1 MLKLDFYESGV
12 GETTVITFPDGSAGV
27 VDAHPSPSGSR
38 PDIRDLL
45 AGRHVLFLCLTHPHA
60 DHGRDLIPLMEATPP
75 PDAFLHTVSQVDQFF
90 YGLGETPNY
99 PSRYREIVREM
110 QTKWATFMID
120 LFFTAA
126 DRNVPVRQ
134 LRSELREWTIGD
146 VEVRVLSPT
155 EQTQNAFTEALQ
167 ERIRDP
173 KVPSPDVNTLS
184 AILALRYGASVV
196 LLGGDALRRN
206 WTKAAKEYRR
216 AGLPKAVVLK
226 VPHHGAKNAFLV
238 NPSRHQANYLDLC
251 SRTPKV
257 RAVLFP
263 GDSKHPHPTVGSH
276 LNRKAE
282 LHVVS
287 PGATGPHNPLHINIP
302 GAVASAPAAG
312 KPVVSM
318 AVDDAGN
325 VTVA

>member
-12 GETTVITFPDGSAGV
+12 GETIVITFPDGRAGV

-38 PDIRDLL
+38 PDIRSVL
-45 AGRHVLFLCLTHPHA
+45 AGRHVLFLCLTHPHE
-60 DHGRDLIPLMEATPP
+60 DHGRDLIPLMEAPQP
-75 PDAFLHTVSQVDQFF
+75 PDAFWHTVSQVYQFF

-99 PSRYREIVREM
+99 PSRYRDMVREV
-110 QTKWATFMID
+110 QTRWATFMID
-120 LFFTAA
+120 LFFVAC
-126 DRNVPVRQ
+126 DRDIPIRQ
-134 LRSELREWTIGD
+134 LRSELKAWTIGD
-146 VEVRVLSPT
+146 VEVRVLSPS

-167 ERIRDP
+167 ERLRDP
-173 KVPSPDVNTLS
+173 KATAPDVNTLS
-184 AILALRYGASVV
+184 AILTLRYGTSVV

-206 WTKAAKEYRR
+206 WTKAAREYRR

-238 NPSRHQANYLDLC
+238 NPPRHQANYLDLC
-251 SRTPKV
+251 SSAPKV
-257 RAVLFP
+257 QAVLFP

-276 LNRKAE
+276 LARKAE

-287 PGATGPHNPLHINIP
+287 TGATPPPNPLHISIP
-302 GAVASAPAAG
+302 GAVASVPPAG
-312 KPVVSM
+312 KAVVSM
-318 AVDDAGN
+318 EVDDAGN